1 MKGLHPVKEISADV
15 SGFTQSKS
23 IRVYL
28 TREKKYGGIC
38 IVRQEINNTALSS
51 DCRRVVSVSRLWNSL
66 PENVRGCRTLSKFKA
81 SLKHFVCKSK

>member
-1 MKGLHPVKEISADV
+1 MDLLHNYAISVLSGHNLKHDFIFFGLNEGYPLRWFTVLLPLL

-38 IVRQEINNTALSS
+38 IVRQEMNNTALSS
-51 DCRRVVSVSRLWNSL
+51 DCRRVVS
-66 PENVRGCRTLSKFKA
+66 GRTS
-81 SLKHFVCKSK
+81 